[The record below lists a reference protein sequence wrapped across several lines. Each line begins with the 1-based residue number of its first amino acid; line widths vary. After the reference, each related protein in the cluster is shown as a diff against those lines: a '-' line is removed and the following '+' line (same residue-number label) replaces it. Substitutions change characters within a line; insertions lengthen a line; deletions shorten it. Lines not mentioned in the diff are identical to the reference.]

1 MKFRSWVRIALIVVY
16 LVIIAGALVRMT
28 GSGMGCPDWPK
39 CFGYYIPPTD
49 VETLQW
55 SADRIFEK
63 GQVIIKDDALL
74 VAVSDFTTM
83 ADFNSK
89 NWETYTRHD
98 YAKFNVWH
106 TWIEYINRLLGA
118 LSGLAILIMAVLS
131 FGKWRKD
138 KWLTIL
144 SVLSVFMI
152 GFQAWL
158 GATVVYSVLAPV
170 RITMHMLMA
179 LLIVA
184 VLIYL
189 LERSSEAVNKRANS
203 KLFRNLLIFGIILTL
218 VQITMGTQLRQFV
231 DEQVSNFGYDA
242 KERWLENPTINFYLH
257 RSFSIVVLL
266 VSILIW
272 HLNRKFQYGFGLV
285 NWILVL
291 VLLEAITGIA
301 MYYFDF
307 PFGSQPIH
315 LVVAAL
321 LFGIHFY
328 LTLAAFRAKETVELS

>member
-1 MKFRSWVRIALIVVY
+1 MNYRRWVRISLIIVY

-39 CFGYYIPPTD
+39 CFGYYIPPT
-49 VETLQW
+49 EEAELLW
-55 SADRIFEK
+55 SSGREFKK
-63 GQVIIKDDALL
+63 GQVIIMDEGLL
-74 VAVSDFTTM
+74 VAQSSFTTGETFDE
-83 ADFNSK
+83 A
-89 NWETYTRHD
+89 NWESYTKHD
-98 YAKFNVWH
+98 YATFNVWH

-131 FGKWRKD
+131 FGKWRTD

-144 SVLSVFMI
+144 SVAAVFMI

-170 RITMHMLMA
+170 RITLHMLMA

-189 LERSSEAVNKRANS
+189 LERSSSFINRVSVTGSFKT
-203 KLFRNLLIFGIILTL
+203 LLIVSIVLTL
-218 VQITMGTQLRQFV
+218 VQIAMGTQVRQFV
-231 DEQVSNFGYDA
+231 DDQVTAFGYDD
-242 KERWLENPTINFYLH
+242 KSRWLENPTLNFYLH
-257 RSFSIVVLL
+257 RSLSIAVVLINFGLWYINRKKQYNFTLMNWIVVLI
-266 VSILIW
+266 VI
-272 HLNRKFQYGFGLV
+272 
-285 NWILVL
+285 
-291 VLLEAITGIA
+291 EALTGIA

-315 LVVAAL
+315 LVVASL
-321 LFGIHFY
+321 LFGLQFY
-328 LTLAAFRAKETVELS
+328 LTLMAFRKKETPELS